1 MLILKIVCLI
11 LSLPLLAAAVPT
23 PVSISVL
30 SSDAKFV
37 GSSMGAMQV
46 NIRDV
51 LTGELLASGKTLGST
66 GDTGL
71 IMADERSRDEV
82 IRTDGSARFDTE
94 LELDRPTE
102 VSIEAFGPLA
112 QLQSA
117 ATVSETRVLLP
128 GKNYADGNGIIL
140 SLPGMV
146 VDVLKPRAH
155 LKTAQGTE
163 LKIEANVAKMCGCP
177 VGETTPWPVDRY
189 EVEVIIYAAGGER
202 LQSLPLDYAGS
213 NSLFHAHLPDLPA
226 GAYEFVVTA
235 FDPKSKDSGVDS
247 TTVIFQ

>member
-1 MLILKIVCLI
+1 MELFKISLLIV
-11 LSLPLLAAAVPT
+11 SLPLFAAAAPT
-23 PVSISVL
+23 PVSVSVL

-46 NIRDV
+46 NVSDV

-71 IMADERSRDEV
+71 IMADQRGRDEV
-82 IRTDGSARFDTE
+82 IRTEGSGRYDFE
-94 LELDRPTE
+94 LDLDRPTE
-102 VSIEAFGPLA
+102 VRIEVFGPLA

-128 GKNYADGNGIIL
+128 GKDYAEGNGIIL

-155 LKTAQGTE
+155 LKTPQGTE

-189 EVEVIIYAAGGER
+189 EVEVLIYAAGGD
-202 LQSLPLDYAGS
+202 LVQTLPLEYAGV
-213 NSLFHAHLPDLPA
+213 NSLFHANLPDLPA

-235 FDPKSKDSGVDS
+235 FDPKTKDSGVDS
-247 TTVIFQ
+247 TTVILQ